1 MGIAINDNNL
11 FTSFQS
17 FPQLLFCQLDFGFDV
32 DEEEK
37 RNLFNKVIFFCS
49 ICFRI
54 SLSVPKI

>member
-32 DEEEK
+32 DEKEK
-37 RNLFNKVIFFCS
+37 RNLFNKVIFFLLNLLS
-49 ICFRI
+49 HLFICA
-54 SLSVPKI
+54 